1 MMRGEIEEGDF
12 WKKQIRIITI
22 PEPNSSPLG
31 RLGGLN

>member
-22 PEPNSSPLG
+22 PEPNSSPW
-31 RLGGLN
+31 GG